1 MLAIAIM
8 KLKKGKTI
16 SHYKIL
22 SEIGRGGMG
31 TVYLAQ
37 DTKLTRKVAIKTLPE
52 PFASDP
58 ERMYRFYQEAK
69 AASSLNHPNIITIY
83 EVGELEGLHYIS
95 SEFIKG
101 EPLSKRLS
109 GRPMKLKEALEIA
122 CQIASALDI
131 AHTNGIVHRDIK
143 PQNIMIRPDGLVKV
157 LDFGIAK
164 LTEKT
169 PEEVEA
175 EAETAELMET
185 SEGTII
191 GTASFMSPEQARGK
205 EVDARSDIFSF
216 GIILYEMVSG
226 RLPFRG
232 ENKLDI
238 VASILHKEPK
248 PLRHI
253 SSNIPP
259 EIEKII
265 DRTLQKNKDE
275 RYQTVKNLL
284 KDLKNVKQ
292 ELEFQNK
299 LEQTLS
305 PDGDEP
311 ITEII
316 REETSIENKRGDSD
330 AKSQFTKIKK
340 FRIFPEVSLIFL
352 LLAGIISI
360 VYFAFFSEIQTS
372 EPIRSLAI
380 LPFTNESGN
389 SETEY
394 LSDGLTESIIYNLS
408 NLPQLKVLPSSTV
421 FRYKG
426 KKTTAQEV
434 SQELSVRAVL
444 VSRVT
449 QRGNNLLVST
459 ELIDTRENKVIW
471 GERYNRKMSGTLEV
485 QKEISA
491 EISER
496 LRLKLSGAQEKKVSK
511 DHTKN
516 NEAYQAYLRGRFHW
530 NKRNEKSLKS
540 GIEYFNKAIKID
552 PNYALAWSGLADS
565 YLLLPEYSAA
575 AQKEAMPKGKAAAEK
590 ALELDPNLA
599 EAHTSLAYVLMSYEW
614 NLDEAEK
621 EFKKALKLNPDYTT
635 ANQWYGILLEV
646 TGRSEEAI
654 NQGRKALDL
663 EPLSQIVNFSTGY
676 RYLNARKYDQ
686 AVRQFRKS
694 LEIYPDFAPGHR
706 RLGFALARQGKYDA
720 AMIELKKAEELGG
733 FSTQGAIGYVYALS
747 GNKEEARR
755 ILKQELTNP
764 DKDARN
770 LAGIYTELGDK
781 DNAFKWLEVLYK
793 EKDDR
798 ILYLKISPF
807 YDRLRDDPRYK
818 SLINRIGLPA
828 D

>member
-1 MLAIAIM
+1 M
-8 KLKKGKTI
+8 KLEPGTTL

-31 TVYLAQ
+31 VVYLAQ
-37 DTKLTRKVAIKTLPE
+37 DTKLTRKVALKTLPE
-52 PFASDP
+52 PYASDP

-83 EVGELEGLHYIS
+83 EVGEIEDLHYIS

-101 EPLSKRLS
+101 EPLSKSLN
-109 GRPMKLKEALEIA
+109 GRPMKLREALDIA

-131 AHTNGIVHRDIK
+131 AHSNGIVHRDIK

-164 LTEKT
+164 LTERT

-175 EAETAELMET
+175 EAETAKLMET

-238 VASILHKEPK
+238 VASILHREPK

-265 DRTLQKNKDE
+265 DRTLRKEKKE

-284 KDLKNVKQ
+284 KDLEEVKQ

-305 PDGDEP
+305 PGRPETETRDEDTKTAIEAEATSIRKSVRTQESKYPLFPLIALVSVLLAGVLTIGYFTFRSWTKTDEP
-311 ITEII
+311 I
-316 REETSIENKRGDSD
+316 K
-330 AKSQFTKIKK
+330 
-340 FRIFPEVSLIFL
+340 
-352 LLAGIISI
+352 
-360 VYFAFFSEIQTS
+360 
-372 EPIRSLAI
+372 SLAI
-380 LPFTNESGN
+380 LPFTNVDGN

-408 NLPQLKVLPSSTV
+408 NLTELKVLPSSTV

-426 KKTTAQEV
+426 KETSAQKASE
-434 SQELSVRAVL
+434 ELNVRAVL
-444 VSRVT
+444 VSRIVK
-449 QRGNNLLVST
+449 RNDNLIIST
-459 ELIDTRENKVIW
+459 ELIDTRNNKVIW
-471 GERYNRKMSGTLEV
+471 GERYNRKMSDALRL
-485 QKEISA
+485 QKEIST

-496 LRLKLSGAQEKKVSK
+496 LRLRLSGAEERQVAK
-511 DHTKN
+511 DYTTN
-516 NEAYQAYLRGRFHW
+516 NQAYQAYLRGRFHW
-530 NKRNEKSLKS
+530 NKRNEKSLRT
-540 GIEYFNKAIKID
+540 GIEYFNQAIKID
-552 PNYALAWSGLADS
+552 PDYALAWSGLADS
-565 YLLLPEYSAA
+565 YLLLPEYTSTP
-575 AQKEAMPKGKAAAEK
+575 QKEAMPKGRAAAEK
-590 ALELDPNLA
+590 AIELDPNLA
-599 EAHTSLAYVLMSYEW
+599 EAHTSLAYVLTSYEW
-614 NLDEAEK
+614 KIAEAEK
-621 EFKKALKLNPDYTT
+621 EFQKALELNPDYTT
-635 ANQWYGILLEV
+635 ANQWYGIVLEI

-654 NQGRKALDL
+654 KQGEKTLKL

-676 RYLNARKYDQ
+676 RYLNARKYKE
-686 AVRQFRKS
+686 AERQFRKS
-694 LEIYPDFAPGHR
+694 LEIYPNFAPGHR
-706 RLGFALARQGKYDA
+706 RLGFALARQGKFEA
-720 AMIELKKAEELGG
+720 AIIEFKKAERLGG
-733 FSTQGAIGYVYALS
+733 FSTQGAIGYVYALA
-747 GNKEEARR
+747 GKKDEARR
-755 ILKQELTNP
+755 MLKQELDNP
-764 DKDARN
+764 KRDARN
-770 LAGIYTELGDK
+770 IAGIYAELGDK
-781 DNAFKWLEVLYK
+781 DNAFKWLEVLY
-793 EKDDR
+793 EERDDR
-798 ILYLKISPF
+798 ILYLRISPF
-807 YDRLRDDPRYK
+807 YDSLRDDNRYGD
-818 SLINRIGLPA
+818 LIKRIGL
-828 D
+828 DE